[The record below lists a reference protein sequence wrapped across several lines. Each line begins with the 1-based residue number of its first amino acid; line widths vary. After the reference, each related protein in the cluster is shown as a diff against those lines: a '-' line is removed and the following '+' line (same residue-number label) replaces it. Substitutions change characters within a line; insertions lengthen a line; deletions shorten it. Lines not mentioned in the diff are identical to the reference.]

1 MSTST
6 ESIPADTFRITPLSN
21 AAAGPRRTLSA
32 PLAAEINAALDASP
46 DGEVAVKSVDVR
58 IPLLEKNDILAE
70 RNRGY
75 FLGRGLVALNLVS
88 SPGAGKTTLLER
100 TLDDFGQ
107 RTRCAVL
114 VGDLETENDGRRLR
128 RAHAPVAQITTGT
141 TCHLDASMVARG
153 VEALDLD
160 GVRILFIENVG
171 NLVCPASF
179 DLGEQVRVV
188 LLSTTEG
195 EDKPLKY
202 PPIFKSA
209 HVVLLTK
216 IDVADALGFDRAAAL
231 DNIRRIAPQARLIQL
246 SARTGEGFDEWTEYL
261 ESLVPKPR

>member
-1 MSTST
+1 MNPPVETAS
-6 ESIPADTFRITPLSN
+6 DTFRITPLSGP
-21 AAAGPRRTLSA
+21 AAVRGSTLSA
-32 PLAAEINAALDASP
+32 PLSAEITAALTASP
-46 DGEVAVKSVDVR
+46 EGEVAVKSVDVR

-70 RNRGY
+70 RNRGF
-75 FLGRGLVALNLVS
+75 FLGRQLVALNLVS
-88 SPGAGKTTLLER
+88 SPGAGKTTVLER
-100 TLDDFGQ
+100 TLDDFG
-107 RTRCAVL
+107 RHTRCAVL

-128 RAHAPVAQITTGT
+128 RPHAPVAQITTGT

-153 VEALDLD
+153 VESLDLD
-160 GVRILFIENVG
+160 GVKILFIENVG

-216 IDVADALGFDRAAAL
+216 IDVADALGFDRNVAVG
-231 DNIRRIAPQARLIQL
+231 NIRRIAPQARLIQL
-246 SARTGEGFDEWTEYL
+246 SARTGEGFDAWTSYL
-261 ESLVPKPR
+261 ASLVRR